1 MPDQDIIVVATSKS
15 TITPGIDGRKKAG
28 AQVAGV
34 ATGSCAASLQRGR
47 CY

>member
-15 TITPGIDGRKKAG
+15 TITPRIDDWKKSG

-34 ATGSCAASLQRGR
+34 ETGSCTASLQRGR